1 MRELNNCYN
10 YYKAKREDLKIIV
23 GADANHYISAADQL
37 LPGLE
42 LYPSDKKDF
51 TTHKKRS
58 FIQAQVKKA
67 DLAVNEVKDHI
78 ITNMSIREKYV
89 SLIDGRE
96 SEN

>member
-1 MRELNNCYN
+1 MRELNNCYQF
-10 YYKAKREDLKIIV
+10 YKTRGEELKIIV
-23 GADANHYISAADQL
+23 GADANHYISAENQL

-89 SLIDGRE
+89 SMIDGK
-96 SEN
+96 